1 MLKRSLALAALLPLA
16 VMPAAAQTRARA
28 EMMDGK
34 RTMMVTLPDGSM
46 RRIYLD
52 ARTCEEL
59 ADKTDC
65 SMSTSMTP
73 PRTPRTSPA
82 PTTQAQMPA
91 STPATPSR
99 QTNMPAGNTV
109 AAVAMSDPR
118 FSTLVAAVQAAG
130 LAEALMGEGPFTVF
144 APTNEAFA
152 ALGSTVTD
160 LLKPENRDQL
170 RTLLM
175 YHVISGSK
183 LTSRELN
190 NRAGSTT
197 GATEQTMGGPL
208 NVSAAQGG
216 YMIGGA
222 TVTSGDVNASN
233 GVIHVIDRVIIP
245 PSMEGRV
252 RNN

>member
-152 ALGSTVTD
+152 ALNQGTLREIMGDRARLQS
-160 LLKPENRDQL
+160 LLKRHVLAGRYDA
-170 RTLLM
+170 RTLRGRASSM
-175 YHVISGSK
+175 SGH
-183 LTSRELN
+183 L
-190 NRAGSTT
+190 
-197 GATEQTMGGPL
+197 EQSMSGPL
-208 NVSAAQGG
+208 ETSDGAAG
-216 YMIGGA
+216 YTIGGSPVVA
-222 TVTSGDVNASN
+222 TDIDAGN
-233 GVIHVIDRVIIP
+233 GIIHVVNRVIVP
-245 PSMEGRV
+245 PSESNLR
-252 RNN
+252 R